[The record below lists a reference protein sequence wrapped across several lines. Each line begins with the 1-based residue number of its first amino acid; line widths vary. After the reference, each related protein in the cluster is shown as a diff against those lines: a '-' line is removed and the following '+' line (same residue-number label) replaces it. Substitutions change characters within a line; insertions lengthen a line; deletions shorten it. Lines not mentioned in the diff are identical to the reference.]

1 MMGTYKRILVA
12 TDGSEFSQ
20 EAVKRA
26 LALAK
31 ENSAEVIAVYVA
43 STQRAWILKEALN
56 QEAKRILAQAKEFAD
71 REGLSLKTRIE
82 EGYPFEQII
91 KVAKEINSDLII
103 MGSHGRTGMRKILVG
118 SVTERVIGGAPCPV
132 LVVQKER

>member
-1 MMGTYKRILVA
+1 MGTYKRILVA

-20 EAVKRA
+20 EAVRRA

-31 ENSAEVIAVYVA
+31 ENSAEVTAVYVA
-43 STQRAWILKEALN
+43 STQRAWILKEALSR
-56 QEAKRILAQAKEFAD
+56 EAKRILAQAKEFAD
-71 REGLSLKTRIE
+71 REGVSLNTRIE

-91 KVAKEINSDLII
+91 KVAKEINSDLIVI
-103 MGSHGRTGMRKILVG
+103 GSHGRTGMGKILVG